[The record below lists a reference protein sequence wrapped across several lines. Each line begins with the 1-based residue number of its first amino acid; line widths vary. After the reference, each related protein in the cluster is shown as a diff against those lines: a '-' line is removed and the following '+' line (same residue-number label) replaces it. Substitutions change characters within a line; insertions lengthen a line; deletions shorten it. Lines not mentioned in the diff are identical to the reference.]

1 MPFQPLVTAFRN
13 MASLP
18 LLTKELIEQSH
29 SKRMYILRVLYA
41 VILYGF
47 ALWQYDSITGGASG
61 GGFVNLG
68 RGHEFFT
75 ILVDIQKFAIY
86 LLLPAITCGAVTV
99 EKEKDTLGLLL
110 LTKLG
115 PMTIVVEKLLSRVIA
130 MGTYQLLSLP
140 LFAIVYGIGGV
151 ELSGLIAAII
161 ELTALSIAVASVSIL
176 CSTWFRTT
184 SEAFIMTYVL
194 VLSIAGCVQFDKEIL
209 ASIQMR
215 SNSPFATA
223 MPSLTQTLMAP
234 ILIAIQSF
242 VFSGIFVLIA
252 SRTLFRR
259 AFVSPKN
266 ILLGIFQSVDRFFN
280 ALNDSTTGGIV
291 LVKDRE
297 GLPLFQP
304 ISWRETRKRSL
315 GTFRYQFRILT
326 LLLTPLIFVIAAV
339 LSEGRVDF
347 TSPFRGF
354 PVYFWLVAMICVTIH
369 STGVIAAERMRQS
382 LDVLLVAPLT
392 ASEIVSEKLAGVR
405 RLIKILIVPFAV
417 LVTFQAIWSGY
428 VMPAGSTLNQ
438 TTDFWLELVSSS
450 LAPLVFMPV
459 LMWVGFHFGLRLR
472 SQMQAILATVAA
484 VLVICLLPLA
494 IAKYLDLESLAL
506 SPGVSRWNR
515 APWSVC
521 LSWISPLRSM
531 FETNNFG
538 MEDDFGF
545 YNAPNVPIAI
555 PVKFEMFR
563 WVSVTIH
570 FVFYGLVW
578 ACLRQYALNSFSRV
592 VKRSESQKEER

>member
-1 MPFQPLVTAFRN
+1 

-47 ALWQYDSITGGASG
+47 ALWQYDTITSGPAG

-68 RGHEFFT
+68 RGREFFT
-75 ILVDIQKFAIY
+75 ILVDIQKYAIY

-140 LFAIVYGIGGV
+140 LFAIVYGMGGV

-194 VLSIAGCVQFDKEIL
+194 VLCISGCIQFDMEIFG
-209 ASIQMR
+209 SIQMR
-215 SNSPFATA
+215 FYNPYATA
-223 MPSLTQTLMAP
+223 TPSLTQALMAP
-234 ILIAIQSF
+234 TLIAIHSF
-242 VFSGIFVLIA
+242 IFSGIFVLIA

-326 LLLTPLIFVIAAV
+326 LLLAPLIFVIAAV

-347 TSPFRGF
+347 SSPFRGF
-354 PVYFWLVAMICVTIH
+354 PVFFWLVATICVTIH

-382 LDVLLVAPLT
+382 LDVLLVTPLT
-392 ASEIVSEKLAGVR
+392 ASEIVFEKLSGVR

-428 VMPAGSTLNQ
+428 VMPGSTLNQ
-438 TTDFWLELVSSS
+438 TNNFWLELVSTS
-450 LAPLVFMPV
+450 LAPFVFMPV

-484 VLVICLLPLA
+484 VLVICMLPLA
-494 IAKYLDLESLAL
+494 IAKYLDDVSLAF

-515 APWSVC
+515 APFSVC

-531 FETNNFG
+531 FVTNNFG
-538 MEDDFGF
+538 MEDDFRS
-545 YNAPNVPIAI
+545 YNAPNVPNVI
-555 PVKFEMFR
+555 PVKYELLR
-563 WVSVTIH
+563 WVPLTIH
-570 FVFYGLVW
+570 FGFYGLVL
-578 ACLRQYALNSFSRV
+578 ACLRQSALNSFSKV
-592 VKRSESQKEER
+592 VKRSEPQKEVPSVQRDDTT